1 MRFENIFC
9 HHLQI
14 SNART
19 VKFRS
24 SKKISLGQS
33 SSLHQSLEHVIVRR
47 QQLLKEARQTL
58 LATTMPQEALKEQD
72 DNVRPIVLR
81 QNTPEGE
88 NVPFDCKVPK

>member
-1 MRFENIFC
+1 MRSENIFC

-24 SKKISLGQS
+24 SKKISRGQF
-33 SSLHQSLEHVIVRR
+33 SSLHQSLEHVIVPR

-58 LATTMPQEALKEQD
+58 LTTTMPQEALQE
-72 DNVRPIVLR
+72 R
-81 QNTPEGE
+81 
-88 NVPFDCKVPK
+88 